1 MTTRNGPDRDPD
13 SQEPSVDERELRT
26 YVTEVWCPPVDDGV
40 VRMHSPMK
48 EPQPEPQLEA
58 GSMSGLRH
66 WHGTGPAISQ
76 AEADPVYA
84 ETEASGYRPGVEAR
98 TVPEPELE
106 A

>member
-1 MTTRNGPDRDPD
+1 M
-13 SQEPSVDERELRT
+13 DERELRT

-40 VRMHSPMK
+40 VRMHSRMK

-66 WHGTGPAISQ
+66 WYGTGPAISQ
-76 AEADPVYA
+76 AGADPVHA
-84 ETEASGYRPGVEAR
+84 EAEAYGYRTGIEAR
-98 TVPEPELE
+98 VVPEPELE